1 MVTKLGSIVP
11 ANKRNLSRSWEEC
24 KDMIPFN
31 FVTKAVS
38 SVKNLKNTHL
48 AWLCVFLLLLRLMDQ
63 HQVWR
68 GGVWNMWANNLG
80 VENFWITSG
89 LKSGGSKLK
98 KARNVVFGSFLT
110 LLNPSPLES
119 LPNLKKGVVLLFPI
133 GQIYQKWAKWRQKW
147 AIFFGDD
154 GRPDVGFYD
163 YVYSHIG
170 NENRVFVMI

>member
-1 MVTKLGSIVP
+1 MVTKLGSIVL
-11 ANKRNLSRSWEEC
+11 ANKRNLSRFWEGR

-31 FVTKAVS
+31 FVAKAVS

-48 AWLCVFLLLLRLMDQ
+48 ARLCVFLLLLHLMDQ

-119 LPNLKKGVVLLFPI
+119 LPNLKKGVVLLFPL

-154 GRPDVGFYD
+154 GRPDLGFYD

>member
-11 ANKRNLSRSWEEC
+11 ANKRNLSRFWEGR

-31 FVTKAVS
+31 FVAKAVS

-48 AWLCVFLLLLRLMDQ
+48 ARLCVFLLLLHLMDQ

-119 LPNLKKGVVLLFPI
+119 LPNLKKGMVLLFPI

-154 GRPDVGFYD
+154 GRPDLGFYD

>member
-11 ANKRNLSRSWEEC
+11 ANKRNLSRFWEGR

-31 FVTKAVS
+31 FVAKAVS

-48 AWLCVFLLLLRLMDQ
+48 ARLCVFLLLLHLMDQ

-119 LPNLKKGVVLLFPI
+119 LPNLKKGMVLLFPI
-133 GQIYQKWAKWRQKW
+133 GQIYQKWGKWRQKW

-154 GRPDVGFYD
+154 GRPDLGFYD

>member
-11 ANKRNLSRSWEEC
+11 ANKRNLSRSWEGC
-24 KDMIPFN
+24 KDMILFN

-48 AWLCVFLLLLRLMDQ
+48 ARLCVFLLLLHLMDQ

-163 YVYSHIG
+163 YVYSHTG

>member
-1 MVTKLGSIVP
+1 MVTKLGSIVL
-11 ANKRNLSRSWEEC
+11 ANKRNLSRFWEGR

-31 FVTKAVS
+31 FVAKAVS

-48 AWLCVFLLLLRLMDQ
+48 ARLCVFLLLLHLMDQ

-119 LPNLKKGVVLLFPI
+119 LPNLKKGMVLLFPI

-154 GRPDVGFYD
+154 GRPDLGFYD

>member
-1 MVTKLGSIVP
+1 
-11 ANKRNLSRSWEEC
+11 
-24 KDMIPFN
+24 MIPFN
-31 FVTKAVS
+31 FVAKAVS

-48 AWLCVFLLLLRLMDQ
+48 ARLCVFLLLLHLMDQ

-119 LPNLKKGVVLLFPI
+119 LPNLKKGMVLLFPI

-154 GRPDVGFYD
+154 GRPDLGFYD